1 MSFDN
6 ALYRVWSYVR
16 HNLTAWHSGGE
27 GVHSPTLF
35 YIVRMIIYD
44 ENAYYAYA
52 HIEQQRKRLLR
63 SKETLQQHD
72 YGTGARASEEQ
83 QPKVITRSV
92 SDVARTHLESPKAGQ
107 LLFRLANYLTAAQG
121 KPLTIVELGTS
132 LGITTAYLAAPDSR
146 NAVLTYEGA
155 EEVADV
161 AMEVWRT
168 LKLTNIEPVIG
179 NIDDTLGDHCPKVVD
194 LAYIDANHTREA
206 TLRYFRQL
214 LPAAREHSIF
224 VLDDIHHSPEM
235 EQAWHEIQAM
245 KQVTSTIDCYHL
257 GLVFFNRHYLRKNY
271 RIRI

>member
-1 MSFDN
+1 M
-6 ALYRVWSYVR
+6 
-16 HNLTAWHSGGE
+16 
-27 GVHSPTLF
+27 
-35 YIVRMIIYD
+35 
-44 ENAYYAYA
+44 
-52 HIEQQRKRLLR
+52 
-63 SKETLQQHD
+63 
-72 YGTGARASEEQ
+72 
-83 QPKVITRSV
+83 ITRSV

-121 KPLTIVELGTS
+121 KPMTIVELGTS

-146 NAVLTYEGA
+146 NAVQTYEGA

-168 LKLTNIEPVIG
+168 LGLTNIEPVIG

>member
-1 MSFDN
+1 
-6 ALYRVWSYVR
+6 
-16 HNLTAWHSGGE
+16 
-27 GVHSPTLF
+27 
-35 YIVRMIIYD
+35 MIIYD

-72 YGTGARASEEQ
+72 YGTGARASEGQ

-92 SDVARTHLESPKAGQ
+92 SDVARTHLELPKAGQ

-146 NAVLTYEGA
+146 NEVQTYEGA

-194 LAYIDANHTREA
+194 LA
-206 TLRYFRQL
+206 
-214 LPAAREHSIF
+214 
-224 VLDDIHHSPEM
+224 
-235 EQAWHEIQAM
+235 
-245 KQVTSTIDCYHL
+245 
-257 GLVFFNRHYLRKNY
+257 
-271 RIRI
+271 